1 MPELAYLTATIYGH
15 VKGVYYRAF
24 TSQLAKSLSLRGYV
38 RNMPELNAVQIQ
50 VEGPRD
56 KLEELLR
63 HLEVGPPESVVD
75 HIDVEWSAFS
85 GQFSNFEVR
94 Y

>member
-1 MPELAYLTATIYGH
+1 MPELAYVTATVYGH

-24 TSQLAKSLSLRGYV
+24 TSQLAKSLNLRGYV
-38 RNMPELNAVQIQ
+38 RNMPEVGAVQIH
-50 VEGPRD
+50 VEGPKE

-63 HLEVGPPESVVD
+63 HLEVGPPEAVVD
-75 HIDVEWSAFS
+75 HIDTEWSAFS

>member
-38 RNMPELNAVQIQ
+38 RNMPELSAVQIH

-75 HIDVEWSAFS
+75 QIDVEWSAFS